1 MIIVYSSLSGDYDEK
16 IEDGRIYIEPSDKFI
31 KHRMNA
37 KIPKILPH
45 KFLPPHEYSI
55 WVDSNIHLKVEP
67 QKIIEVFENPLCG
80 VFAHPYRTTIN
91 EEIDACIELD
101 SIKNLNYH
109 KNKLGALAACGFI
122 IRKNTEEVNVL
133 NEKWMTEILLG
144 SSRDQLSFPYT
155 LGEISKKIQIKGSF
169 TNNEYFKIFN
179 HKCKNRNH

>member
-1 MIIVYSSLSGDYDEK
+1 MIIVYSSVSGDYDEK

-31 KHRMNA
+31 THRMNA

-67 QKIIEVFENPLCG
+67 QKLIDLFENPLCG
-80 VFAHPYRTTIN
+80 VFVHPYRTTIN
-91 EEIDACIELD
+91 EEINACIELD

-109 KNKLGALAACGFI
+109 KNKSGALAACGFI
-122 IRKNTEEVNVL
+122 IRKNTEEVNIL

-155 LGEISKKIQIKGSF
+155 LGSIAKMISVKNFID
-169 TNNEYFKIFN
+169 NEYYKILP
-179 HKCKNRNH
+179 HKIKNRNH

>member
-1 MIIVYSSLSGDYDEK
+1 MIVKYSSVSGEYDDK
-16 IEDGRIYIEPSDKFI
+16 IDDGRLYIDPSDKFI
-31 KHRMNA
+31 MHRLNA

-45 KFLPPHEYSI
+45 KILPSHEYSI

-67 QKIIEVFENPLCG
+67 QKLIEIFDYPLCG
-80 VFAHPYRTTIN
+80 VFLHPYRKTIN
-91 EEIDACIELD
+91 EEIEACKNLD
-101 SIKNLNYH
+101 SEKNLIFH
-109 KNKLGALAACGFI
+109 KDKPGLLGACGII
-122 IRKNTEEVNVL
+122 IRKNVEEVNVL

-169 TNNEYFKIFN
+169 TDNEYFKIFK